1 MTAAIFR
8 REPGAPTS
16 LDEMTGLTPLVS
28 TTMCPEPR
36 HVFQKL
42 REEYG
47 PVAPVELEPGINGW
61 LVLGYQEILT
71 VARQEQAFSADPANW
86 SVYQENR
93 LAPDSQVRA
102 MMSPYDNAFFTDGE
116 RHRRLRAP
124 IDGGLG
130 RIDQRQMRRAVAA
143 LCTEVIADFA
153 GRGEADL
160 VADYAAVIPVLA
172 MADVFGMDAA
182 QGRALYRGLL
192 ELYSWQGDA
201 AAARERVVGL
211 IAEAV
216 AARRVA
222 PTKDLTSFLAGH
234 PNLRSDAEIYDTVLL
249 LIVGA
254 NENAINWISQTLR
267 LMLTDERFGG
277 RLRGGRLGVD
287 DALDEVLWRDPPF
300 TNVAARYALKD
311 TELAGQPIRR
321 GDALILGLAAAN
333 ADPRIHT
340 GGQTFSEVGNRAHL
354 AWGVGPHSCP
364 ARLPARLIV
373 RTAVETAL
381 HRLPGVRLA
390 IPAEE
395 VAPVDSAWTRGPASL
410 PVRFTPVQQLD
421 TEQS

>member
-1 MTAAIFR
+1 VTAAIFR

-16 LDEMTGLTPLVS
+16 LDDMTGLTPLVS

-36 HVFQKL
+36 HAFEKL

-71 VARQEQAFSADPANW
+71 VARQEQVFAADPVNW
-86 SVYQENR
+86 SVYQQDR

-102 MMSPYDNAFFTDGE
+102 MMTPYDNAFFTDGE

-124 IDGGLG
+124 IDGGLA
-130 RIDQRQMRRAVAA
+130 RIDQRQLRRAVAA
-143 LCTEVIADFA
+143 LCTNVIAEFA

-160 VADYAAVIPVLA
+160 VADYAAIIPVLA
-172 MADVFGMDAA
+172 MAEVFGLDAA
-182 QGRALYRGLL
+182 QGRALYQGLL

-201 AAARERVVGL
+201 EAARNRVVGL
-211 IAEAV
+211 AAEAV
-216 AARRVA
+216 AARRAA
-222 PTKDLTSFLAGH
+222 PTKDLTSYLAEN
-234 PNLRSDAEIYDTVLL
+234 PNLHSDAEIYDTMLL

-267 LMLTDERFGG
+267 LMLTDGRFGG

-300 TNVAARYALKD
+300 TNVAARYALRD
-311 TELAGQPIRR
+311 TELGGQPIRR

-340 GGQTFSEVGNRAHL
+340 DGGTFTEVGNRAHVSWS
-354 AWGVGPHSCP
+354 AGPHSCP
-364 ARLPARLIV
+364 ARILARLIV

-410 PVRFTPVQQLD
+410 PVRFPPVERPGAD
-421 TEQS
+421 QS